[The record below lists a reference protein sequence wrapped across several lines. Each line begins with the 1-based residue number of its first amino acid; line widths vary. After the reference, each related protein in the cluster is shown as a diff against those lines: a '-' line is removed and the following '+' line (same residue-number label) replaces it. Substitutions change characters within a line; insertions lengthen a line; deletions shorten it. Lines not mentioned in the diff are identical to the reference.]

1 MAETTATAEAPRHQ
15 SGGLA
20 VALAK
25 LDLDALTVADAV
37 ADVAA
42 MAGENVTTA
51 IRADLKEFRAETNA
65 RLDTLT
71 SETNARFAETN
82 ARLDTFASETNA
94 RLDTFAGET
103 NARLDTL
110 TSETNARL
118 DTLTSTIQSQ
128 QREMATI
135 RWLIGIGFTLLG
147 LLLAFS
153 TFRPGGGN

>member
-51 IRADLKEFRAETNA
+51 IRADLKELRAETNA

-82 ARLDTFASETNA
+82 ARLDTLAS
-94 RLDTFAGET
+94 ET

-147 LLLAFS
+147 LFLAFS